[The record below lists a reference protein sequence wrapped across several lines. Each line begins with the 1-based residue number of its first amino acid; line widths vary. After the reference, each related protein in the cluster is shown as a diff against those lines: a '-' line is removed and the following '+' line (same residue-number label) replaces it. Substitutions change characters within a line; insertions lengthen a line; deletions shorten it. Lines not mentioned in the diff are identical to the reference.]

1 MKGNRIMP
9 KPHRI
14 NRIGFVRFLRGL
26 DYENRRNKRVRIVYQ
41 ILRLFTLAT
50 LVFSVIF
57 REYQSAFICALCLI
71 LFLIPGFIRR
81 VLRIRVPEV
90 LQIIILLFIFA
101 AEIMG
106 ELFHFFTRVPGWD
119 TILHTLTGFL
129 MASVG
134 FSLVDLLN
142 SSKAKFALSPAYM
155 ALVAFCFA
163 MTIGVLWEFFE
174 FGMDV
179 IFRKDMQN
187 DELISRFTTI
197 GPALSADG
205 KDFFVTDVIK
215 TVVETASGETYI
227 IEDGY
232 YDIGLYDTMKD
243 MIVTFVGAAVFSVI
257 GYFSLRNHVDNPFA
271 GSLMLT
277 RAEGGIDDNTTTQE
291 DEHDS

>member
-1 MKGNRIMP
+1 MSKKRRKRNNRLM
-9 KPHRI
+9 
-14 NRIGFVRFLRGL
+14 RFLAGL
-26 DYENRRNKRVRIVYQ
+26 DHENRKDRRVRIIYQ
-41 ILRLFTLAT
+41 ILRLFTLVT
-50 LVFSVIF
+50 MVFSILF

-71 LFLIPGFIRR
+71 LYLIPGFMRR

-101 AEIMG
+101 AEMMG
-106 ELFHFFTRVPGWD
+106 ELFHFFIRVPGWD
-119 TILHTLTGFL
+119 TMLHTLTGFL

-187 DELISRFTTI
+187 DELISQFTTI

-205 KDFFVTDVIK
+205 DDFFVTNVVK
-215 TVVETASGETYI
+215 TIVETIEGEVYV
-227 IEDGY
+227 IEGGY

-243 MIVTFVGAAVFSVI
+243 LIVTFLGATAFSII
-257 GYFSLRNHVDNPFA
+257 GFLSLRKQVENPFA
-271 GSLMLT
+271 NSLMLT
-277 RAEGGIDDNTTTQE
+277 RASEETDDVTPEEASE
-291 DEHDS
+291 DT

>member
-1 MKGNRIMP
+1 MSEKRRKRNNRLM
-9 KPHRI
+9 
-14 NRIGFVRFLRGL
+14 RFLAGL
-26 DYENRRNKRVRIVYQ
+26 DHENLKDRRVRIIYQ
-41 ILRLFTLAT
+41 ILRLFTLVT
-50 LVFSVIF
+50 MVFSILF

-71 LFLIPGFIRR
+71 LYLIPGFMRR

-101 AEIMG
+101 AEMMG
-106 ELFHFFTRVPGWD
+106 ELFHFFIRVPGWD
-119 TILHTLTGFL
+119 TMLHTLTGFL

-187 DELISRFTTI
+187 DELISQFTTI

-205 KDFFVTDVIK
+205 DDFFVTNVVK
-215 TVVETASGETYI
+215 TIVETIEGEVYV
-227 IEDGY
+227 IEGGY

-243 MIVTFVGAAVFSVI
+243 LIVTFLGATAFSII
-257 GYFSLRNHVDNPFA
+257 GFLSLRKQVENPFA
-271 GSLMLT
+271 NSLMLT
-277 RAEGGIDDNTTTQE
+277 RASEETDDVTQE
-291 DEHDS
+291 EASEDV

>member
-1 MKGNRIMP
+1 MRQKRGGSGKRITIGVKHSEKGAYYANP
-9 KPHRI
+9 
-14 NRIGFVRFLRGL
+14 V
-26 DYENRRNKRVRIVYQ
+26 
-41 ILRLFTLAT
+41 
-50 LVFSVIF
+50 
-57 REYQSAFICALCLI
+57 
-71 LFLIPGFIRR
+71 
-81 VLRIRVPEV
+81 EV

-106 ELFHFFTRVPGWD
+106 ELFHFFVRVPGWD
-119 TILHTLTGFL
+119 TMLHTLTGFL

-179 IFRKDMQN
+179 VFRKDMQN

-205 KDFFVTDVIK
+205 DDFFVTNVVK
-215 TVVETASGETYI
+215 TIVETIKGETYV
-227 IEDGY
+227 IEGGY

-243 MIVTFVGAAVFSVI
+243 LIVTFLGATAFSII
-257 GYFSLRNHVDNPFA
+257 GFLSLRKQVENPFA
-271 GSLMLT
+271 NSLMLT
-277 RAEGGIDDNTTTQE
+277 RASEETDDVTQE
-291 DEHDS
+291 EASEDV